1 MIDENS
7 RLVDRLNSV
16 VVTVEELTEVL
27 NESDKRHEAGTAED
41 GDGMYLIVSMFANQ
55 PERAQAIYFRME
67 ALAKIIEKK
76 DAPGWTMPSHKSG
89 AVLTKR
95 ELFEAAATY
104 PLSEIDG
111 DIGFEIHGFLSK
123 ALEVAEAEGTG

>member
-1 MIDENS
+1 MTDENS

-27 NESDKRHEAGTAED
+27 NESDKRHETDIAEK
-41 GDGMYLIVSMFANQ
+41 GDGIYLVVSMFADQ
-55 PERAQAIYFRME
+55 PERAKAIYFRME

-76 DAPGWTMPSHKSG
+76 DAPGWTMSSHKSG

-95 ELFEAAATY
+95 ELIAAAAIY
-104 PLSEIDG
+104 PLSEIEG
-111 DIGFEIHGFLSK
+111 DIAFEIHGFLSK
-123 ALEVAEAEGTG
+123 ALEFAEVEGTG